1 MQETIEQMRQ
11 TLAGKIKSMRKA
23 ACGDITDENAREAVA
38 ALNTAETWYAYAL
51 NNKSWAKV
59 FYGRGQFEISEKNFW
74 KTVKGG
80 AE

>member
-11 TLAGKIKSMRKA
+11 ALAGKIKSMRKA

-74 KTVKGG
+74 KIVKGG